1 MKFPA
6 TGYRSFQ
13 EEYRYFQSLNPS
25 EKDLALRGH

>member
-1 MKFPA
+1 MKFLA

-13 EEYRYFQSLNPS
+13 GEYRYFQSLNAS

>member
-1 MKFPA
+1 MKFLS

-13 EEYRYFQSLNPS
+13 EEYRYFQSLNAS